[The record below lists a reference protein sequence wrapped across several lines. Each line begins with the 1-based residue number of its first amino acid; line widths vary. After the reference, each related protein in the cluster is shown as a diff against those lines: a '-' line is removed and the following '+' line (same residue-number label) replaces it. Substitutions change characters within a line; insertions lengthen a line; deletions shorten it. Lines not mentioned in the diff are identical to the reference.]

1 MPGRTT
7 VVEYDPGRPRIC
19 EEEKRLILGAF
30 GEHVRYLHHVGST
43 SEPDSLQPGL

>member
-7 VVEYDPGRPRIC
+7 VVEYDTGWPGIC

-30 GEHVRYLHHVGST
+30 GEHVRSIHHVGST
-43 SEPDSLQPGL
+43 SEPDSPQLGP